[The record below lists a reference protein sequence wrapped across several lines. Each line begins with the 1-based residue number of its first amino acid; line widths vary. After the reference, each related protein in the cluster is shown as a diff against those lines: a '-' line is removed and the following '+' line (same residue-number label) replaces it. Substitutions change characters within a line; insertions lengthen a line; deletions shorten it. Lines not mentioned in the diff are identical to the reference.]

1 MMRRRY
7 TSVVAVAAAA
17 TLATGCLQ
25 KETTHTLCLSPDGQV
40 TWIAVE
46 GSVHSDTTEP
56 AGRRSEEQKYLAA
69 ALAGEHE
76 VALALEALA
85 PSGEVRTTVIR
96 SDAPFFV
103 VTEAKFPSVDT
114 VMARLLEDAPGIV
127 SARVA
132 REGRRSTLIVD
143 IDLGADVPER
153 EGPLT
158 AILQDL
164 DRLRLVMA
172 EGRFVSA
179 AGFDIGGGGTTAS
192 VSEDWLERVEKES
205 GPVRMTLTWEKPPV

>member
-1 MMRRRY
+1 MRHTYPR
-7 TSVVAVAAAA
+7 VAAVAVVA
-17 TLATGCLQ
+17 TLATACLQ

-46 GSVHSDTTEP
+46 GSVHSDATEP

-69 ALAGEHE
+69 ALAGDHE

-85 PSGEVRTTVIR
+85 PIGEVRTTVIR

-103 VTEAKFPSVDT
+103 VTEARFASVDT
-114 VMARLLEDAPGIV
+114 VMERLLEDAAAVV
-127 SARVA
+127 SARLA
-132 REGRRSTLIVD
+132 REGQRSTLIVD

-172 EGRFVSA
+172 NGRFVSA
-179 AGFDIGGGGTTAS
+179 AGFDIGAGGTTAR
-192 VSEDWLERVEKES
+192 VSEDWLERAEHES
-205 GPVRMTLTWEKPPV
+205 GPVRMTLTWEKAPV